1 MKSCLAFIYL
11 FMLSIASRTCTIV
24 AFAFLNKISSSSPL
38 RRYNKR
44 CYSSTDEFLKIIPD
58 EITKTQAINLLK
70 QFTDQERKFLESELR
85 VQQKEFE
92 RKLLES
98 ELERKLLESELKHL
112 QNESEL
118 KFQLKDN
125 EITHHRQQ
133 ALVMKSACTSRGIF
147 EYVLKAVHAELGLVG
162 KFNARQVCD
171 EIIKCK

>member
-1 MKSCLAFIYL
+1 MKSCLAF
-11 FMLSIASRTCTIV
+11 
-24 AFAFLNKISSSSPL
+24 LNKISRSSPL
-38 RRYNKR
+38 RQCNTR
-44 CYSSTDEFLKIIPD
+44 CYLSTDEFLKIIPD
-58 EITKTQAINLLK
+58 KITKTQAINLLK

-85 VQQKEFE
+85 VQ
-92 RKLLES
+92 
-98 ELERKLLESELKHL
+98 LLESELKHL
-112 QNESEL
+112 KHESEL

>member
-1 MKSCLAFIYL
+1 MNRALL
-11 FMLSIASRTCTIV
+11 
-24 AFAFLNKISSSSPL
+24 FLNKISRSSPL
-38 RRYNKR
+38 RQCNTR
-44 CYSSTDEFLKIIPD
+44 CYLSTDEFLKIIPD

-85 VQQKEFE
+85 VQ
-92 RKLLES
+92 
-98 ELERKLLESELKHL
+98 LLESELKHL
-112 QNESEL
+112 KNESEL

>member
-1 MKSCLAFIYL
+1 MKSCLAF
-11 FMLSIASRTCTIV
+11 
-24 AFAFLNKISSSSPL
+24 LNKISRSSPL
-38 RRYNKR
+38 RQCNTR
-44 CYSSTDEFLKIIPD
+44 CYLSTDEFLKIIPD

-85 VQQKEFE
+85 VQQKE
-92 RKLLES
+92 S
-98 ELERKLLESELKHL
+98 ELRVQQKEFELRVQLLESELKHL
-112 QNESEL
+112 KNESEL

>member
-1 MKSCLAFIYL
+1 MKSCLAF
-11 FMLSIASRTCTIV
+11 
-24 AFAFLNKISSSSPL
+24 LNKISRSSPL
-38 RRYNKR
+38 RQCNTR
-44 CYSSTDEFLKIIPD
+44 CYLSTDEFLKIIPD

-70 QFTDQERKFLESELR
+70 QFTDQELRVQQKESELR
-85 VQQKEFE
+85 VQ
-92 RKLLES
+92 
-98 ELERKLLESELKHL
+98 LLESELKHL
-112 QNESEL
+112 KNESEL

>member
-58 EITKTQAINLLK
+58 KITKTQAINLLK
-70 QFTDQERKFLESELR
+70 QFTDQELRVQQKESELR
-85 VQQKEFE
+85 VQQKE
-92 RKLLES
+92 S
-98 ELERKLLESELKHL
+98 ELRVQLLESELKHL
-112 QNESEL
+112 KNESEL

>member
-1 MKSCLAFIYL
+1 MKSCLAF
-11 FMLSIASRTCTIV
+11 
-24 AFAFLNKISSSSPL
+24 LNKISRSSPL
-38 RRYNKR
+38 RQCNTR
-44 CYSSTDEFLKIIPD
+44 CYLSTDEFLKIIPD
-58 EITKTQAINLLK
+58 KITKTQAINLLK

-85 VQQKEFE
+85 VQ
-92 RKLLES
+92 
-98 ELERKLLESELKHL
+98 LLESELKHL
-112 QNESEL
+112 KNESEL

>member
-1 MKSCLAFIYL
+1 M
-11 FMLSIASRTCTIV
+11 SIASRTCTIV
-24 AFAFLNKISSSSPL
+24 AFAFLNKISRSSPL

-44 CYSSTDEFLKIIPD
+44 YYLSTDEFVKIIPD
-58 EITKTQAINLLK
+58 GITKTEAINLLK
-70 QFTDQERKFLESELR
+70 QFTDQELKFLESERKFLESERKFLESEFR
-85 VQQKEFE
+85 VQQKEF
-92 RKLLES
+92 
-98 ELERKLLESELKHL
+98 ERKLLESELKHL

-118 KFQLKDN
+118 KFQLKDK